1 MFQSFDGGWFGMH
14 MIWWLFWIILLVS
27 FFSFST
33 PVPRKKARL
42 NRLTPLDILQRRF
55 AANEISTEDYE
66 ERKAILERDA
76 PLVTAPGSPNHQGM

>member
-1 MFQSFDGGWFGMH
+1 ML
-14 MIWWLFWIILLVS
+14 WWLFWIILLVS
-27 FFSFST
+27 FFSFLT

-55 AANEISTEDYE
+55 AAGEISTEDYE

-76 PLVTAPGSPNHQGM
+76 PLITETGNPNHQGM

>member
-14 MIWWLFWIILLVS
+14 MIWWFFWIILLVS
-27 FFSFST
+27 FFSFLT

-55 AANEISTEDYE
+55 AAGEISTEDYE

-76 PLVTAPGSPNHQGM
+76 PPANATGKPHHQGM